1 MSNVN
6 VNARLEPWM
15 VQEIDKEAKE
25 LCTSRGAVIRMVIK
39 QHVKEKYQKSGFDF
53 ERVKHLVGSVETG
66 IPDLAENHKKYL
78 AEAFKGDK

>member
-1 MSNVN
+1 MGTVN

-39 QHVKEKYQKSGFDF
+39 QHVKEKYQKSGFNF
-53 ERVKHLVGSVETG
+53 ERIKHLTGSVETG
-66 IPDLAENHKKYL
+66 LDDLAQNHKKYL
-78 AEAFKGDK
+78 SEAFKSDK